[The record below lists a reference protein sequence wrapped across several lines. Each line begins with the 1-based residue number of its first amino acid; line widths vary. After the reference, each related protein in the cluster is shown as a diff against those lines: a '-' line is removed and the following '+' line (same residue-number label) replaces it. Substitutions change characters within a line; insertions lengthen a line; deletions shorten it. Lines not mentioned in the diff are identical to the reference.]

1 MKNYIKLSEYAK
13 TKSVSYGTAL
23 RHFHLGKVNGYQD
36 KDTLTIYVEKETPV
50 KEQENTVAIY
60 SRVSSH
66 ENKENAERQ
75 LERLRMYAMA
85 KGYRVVKEV
94 IEIASGLND
103 KRPKLEKLLQ
113 DNSYTILLVEHKD
126 RLTRFGF
133 HYIQVLLEKNNQKVE
148 VVNEVV
154 EEKKD
159 LIEDLVAIVT
169 SCCARLYGQRRT
181 KRKTEQIIEVIN
193 DVETKNSTIQGKI
206 E

>member
-1 MKNYIKLSEYAK
+1 M
-13 TKSVSYGTAL
+13 
-23 RHFHLGKVNGYQD
+23 
-36 KDTLTIYVEKETPV
+36 
-50 KEQENTVAIY
+50 
-60 SRVSSH
+60 SSN

-85 KGYRVVKEV
+85 KGYKIVKEV

-154 EEKKD
+154 EEKQD
-159 LIEDLVAIVT
+159 LVEDLVAIVT
-169 SCCARLYGQRRT
+169 SFCARLYGQRRT
-181 KRKTEQIIEVIN
+181 KCKTEQIIEVLN
-193 DVETKNSTIQGKI
+193 DVETKDITIQSQI

>member
-1 MKNYIKLSEYAK
+1 
-13 TKSVSYGTAL
+13 
-23 RHFHLGKVNGYQD
+23 
-36 KDTLTIYVEKETPV
+36 
-50 KEQENTVAIY
+50 
-60 SRVSSH
+60 
-66 ENKENAERQ
+66 
-75 LERLRMYAMA
+75 MYAMA
-85 KGYRVVKEV
+85 KGYKIVKEV

-154 EEKKD
+154 EEKQD
-159 LIEDLVAIVT
+159 LVEDLVAIVT
-169 SCCARLYGQRRT
+169 SFCARLYGQRRT
-181 KRKTEQIIEVIN
+181 KRKTEQIIEVLN
-193 DVETKNSTIQGKI
+193 DVETKDATIQGQI